1 MYLDLFGIIYSRFTI
16 HKYIFLLY
24 RFLMYLFPASY
35 CIMGYST
42 NPPERTPQ
50 PEILALLM
58 NNLVTSFLRL
68 YENPIFLGSSYVRV
82 GLVEQLTKTPPM
94 DVVPGSTLSTFKEA
108 MTDADLSLEASRTVS
123 SEEGG
128 SSSSTCL

>member
-1 MYLDLFGIIYSRFTI
+1 MHHG
-16 HKYIFLLY
+16 LLNQSPRTY
-24 RFLMYLFPASY
+24 
-35 CIMGYST
+35 
-42 NPPERTPQ
+42 PPTRNLGLIDEQ
-50 PEILALLM
+50 
-58 NNLVTSFLRL
+58 LVTSFLRL